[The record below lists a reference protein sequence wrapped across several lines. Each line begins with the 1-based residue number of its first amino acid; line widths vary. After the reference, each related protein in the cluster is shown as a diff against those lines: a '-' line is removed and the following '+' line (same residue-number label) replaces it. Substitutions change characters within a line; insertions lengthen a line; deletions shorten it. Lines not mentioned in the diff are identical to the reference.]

1 MQDMNRSAIAILIA
15 FTATLVCAQDRAPA
29 QKAVDALRA
38 RHESKLVQ
46 EYFDFLSIP
55 NVASDK
61 ANIRRNT
68 DFILAMMKQ
77 RGIPARLLDGDS
89 PDANPAVFGEVKAAG
104 ATKTIVF
111 YAHYDGQPVNPADWA
126 KGLAPFSPVFISA
139 PIEQGGVIIGGLE
152 PGGHKPGQAISPD
165 WRISGRSAADDKA
178 GVMTILN
185 AYWALVEAGRPPR
198 VNIKFF
204 FEGEEEAGSTHLA
217 EILAKHR
224 DLLGSDVWIFADGP
238 RHPLGLKMVEF
249 GVRGDVNLALTVY
262 GPKRGM
268 HSGNYGNWVPN
279 PALRL
284 VKLLAGMKDEHDR
297 VLIPGFYD
305 DVVPLSAREKQAIA
319 AMPDL
324 EPALKA
330 ELGLAKP
337 DGEGAPFG
345 ELLMR
350 PTLNING
357 IRSANVGAAATNIIP
372 SKAEATLDLRL
383 VKGNTLSRQVGKV
396 VDYIKAQGFHVMD
409 HEPSDEERR
418 KYDKLIRIDVGSGY
432 DAQRTSMDLPI
443 AQEIIAAVQS
453 TSKEPVVAVPS
464 AGGSLPLVLFEIEL
478 GAHPITVP
486 VVNYDNNQHTAN
498 ENVLVRFL
506 WEGIEEMAAIMSID

>member
-1 MQDMNRSAIAILIA
+1 MMNFWTCLLLALTPMAL
-15 FTATLVCAQDRAPA
+15 AQDRTLGR
-29 QKAVDALRA
+29 KAVESLRA
-38 RHESKLVQ
+38 QHEGQLVQ

-55 NVASDK
+55 NVAADK

-68 DFILAMMKQ
+68 EFIMAMMKQ

-89 PDANPAVFGEVKAAG
+89 PNANPAVFGEVKAAG
-104 ATKTIVF
+104 AKKTIIF

-126 KGLAPFSPVFISA
+126 KGLAPFAPVFISA
-139 PIEQGGVIIGGLE
+139 PMEQGGVILGGY
-152 PGGHKPGQAISPD
+152 KQGQTVSPD

-178 GVMTILN
+178 GVMSILN
-185 AYWALVEAGRPPR
+185 AYWALVEAGQPPR

-217 EILAKHR
+217 EILAKHH
-224 DLLGSDVWIFADGP
+224 DLLGSDLWVFVDGP
-238 RHPLGLKMVEF
+238 RHPLGLKLVEF

-279 PALRL
+279 PAMRL
-284 VKLLAGMKDEHDR
+284 VKLLAGMKDDHDH

-305 DVVPLSAREKQAIA
+305 DVVPLSEREKQAIA
-319 AMPDL
+319 AMPNL

-330 ELGLAKP
+330 ELGIAKP
-337 DGEGAPFG
+337 DGEGARFG

-357 IRSANVGAAATNIIP
+357 IRSANVGAEATNIIP

-383 VKGNTLSRQVGKV
+383 VKGNTLTRQVGKV

-409 HEPSDEERR
+409 HEPTDEERR
-418 KYDKLIRIDVGSGY
+418 QYDKLIHIEVGSGY
-432 DAQRTSMDLPI
+432 DAQRTPMDLPI
-443 AQEIIAAVQS
+443 ARDIIAAVQS
-453 TSKEPVVAVPS
+453 TSQEPVVAVPS
-464 AGGSLPLVLFEIEL
+464 AGGSLPLVLFEKEL
-478 GAHPITVP
+478 GANLVTVP

-498 ENVLVRFL
+498 ENVQVRFL
-506 WEGIEEMAAIMSID
+506 WEGIETLAAIMSIE